1 MRGAKKDCQLSRVVK
16 RRLVVL
22 IQIVK
27 IVILME
33 RAKNLLRK
41 KRVVQTQTVRIVTPM
56 ELVRKNKP
64 KIMTQELLQMFK
76 MGRTRLTNQL
86 PNIKEADL
94 VKKLHPNSN
103 SVGFL
108 MQHIA
113 EVEQLFAKN
122 VFGLDIKVTMLT
134 VGKLIH
140 DTGKFKDL
148 NAELEL
154 LNQSAS
160 VLEQA
165 ILKQS
170 DADWQSNV
178 TTAEFGTV
186 TKAEALSRII
196 SHTAYHAGQIG
207 LILKYAS

>member
-1 MRGAKKDCQLSRVVK
+1 
-16 RRLVVL
+16 
-22 IQIVK
+22 
-27 IVILME
+27 
-33 RAKNLLRK
+33 
-41 KRVVQTQTVRIVTPM
+41 
-56 ELVRKNKP
+56 
-64 KIMTQELLQMFK
+64 MTQELLQMFK

-94 VKKLHPNSN
+94 IKKLHPNSN
-103 SVGFL
+103 SIGFL

-122 VFGLDIKVTMLT
+122 VFGLDIRVTMST
-134 VGKLIH
+134 VGKTIH
-140 DTGKFKDL
+140 DTDKFTDL

-154 LNQSAS
+154 LNQSSS

-170 DADWQSNV
+170 DADWIGNV

-186 TKAEALSRII
+186 TKAEALARII

>member
-1 MRGAKKDCQLSRVVK
+1 MV
-16 RRLVVL
+16 LV
-22 IQIVK
+22 
-27 IVILME
+27 
-33 RAKNLLRK
+33 RNLL
-41 KRVVQTQTVRIVTPM
+41 I
-56 ELVRKNKP
+56 KNKT
-64 KIMTQELLQMFK
+64 MTQELVKMFK

-86 PNIKEADL
+86 PAIMEADL
-94 VKKLHPNSN
+94 AKKLHPNSN
-103 SVGFL
+103 SIGFL

-122 VFGLDIKVTMLT
+122 VFGLDIRVTMST
-134 VGKLIH
+134 VGKAIH
-140 DTGKFKDL
+140 DTGKFTNL
-148 NAELEL
+148 NTELNL
-154 LNQSAS
+154 LNESAS

-170 DADWQSNV
+170 DGDWQTNI

-207 LILKYAS
+207 LILKYAN